1 LIGTSLRNPLL
12 SIPPTLAVILEQMMN
27 KKTKHLLSSIIFAST
42 STLYFFLAY
51 IGYGKQN
58 IDLTQKATYE
68 NVVTNKGIGIRY
80 GSKGRQSEVF
90 YITLKDLDEKLGI
103 YRMSKK
109 YDDLLRKIRIGEE
122 VKVYYRPSTNKKE
135 NINIDL
141 IQVEKDG
148 EILISKTEYE
158 KKESALIYIGLIAGF
173 GTLFLALRYYK
184 YGSIIGNK
192 QKNYR

>member
-1 LIGTSLRNPLL
+1 
-12 SIPPTLAVILEQMMN
+12 MMN
-27 KKTKHLLSSIIFAST
+27 KKTKHLLNSILFAST
-42 STLYFFLAY
+42 SILYFFLAY

-58 IDLTQKATYE
+58 IDLTQKTTYE
-68 NVVTNKGIGIRY
+68 NIVTNKGIGIRY
-80 GSKGRQSEVF
+80 GSKGRQSKVF
-90 YITLKDLDEKLGI
+90 YITLKDLDEKLGV
-103 YRMSKK
+103 YRMSKN
-109 YDDLLRKIRIGEE
+109 YDDLLNKFEIGEK
-122 VKVYYRPSTNKKE
+122 VKVYYRPSTNKNE

-173 GTLFLALRYYK
+173 GTLFLAYRYYK
-184 YGSIIGNK
+184 YGSIVGKK